1 MRHHRR
7 FLFGACVIGILLV
20 GAAQPTA
27 HKPITS
33 EYTYNDDAFPV
44 FRDRCGGCHVED
56 GVAPMSLTTYADTL
70 PWAESIRAELLAG
83 HMPPWRVD
91 GAPGKFRNVSMLTP
105 HELDVLLTWV
115 TGGTPIGHSTEPTPI
130 RSLRTWKLGSPD
142 LLLPLPQVTLPQSSR
157 DEMKEFKISTG
168 MAETRWIRAVDLMP
182 GTPSIVRSATISVAT
197 ISLGRTGDVGE
208 QILALWQPGDDPIAF
223 ERGSAFLLPPASTLT
238 VRVRYKKNWRH
249 EQRTAI
255 DRSTVGLYFTSAPAQ
270 EIRSLTLAAP
280 PESSWSLQK
289 RLSFTQTVDQ
299 SVTAVAI
306 HPDPA
311 LSAAKVR
318 VDAVRPNGSREELI
332 ALRPRS
338 EWAKRYWFTEPVDLP
353 SGTRIEVA
361 AEPDDSLLA
370 PEAPRIPAPL
380 PDAATLRLTLDVLI
394 SKP

>member
-1 MRHHRR
+1 
-7 FLFGACVIGILLV
+7 
-20 GAAQPTA
+20 
-27 HKPITS
+27 
-33 EYTYNDDAFPV
+33 
-44 FRDRCGGCHVED
+44 
-56 GVAPMSLTTYADTL
+56 
-70 PWAESIRAELLAG
+70 
-83 HMPPWRVD
+83 
-91 GAPGKFRNVSMLTP
+91 
-105 HELDVLLTWV
+105 
-115 TGGTPIGHSTEPTPI
+115 
-130 RSLRTWKLGSPD
+130 
-142 LLLPLPQVTLPQSSR
+142 
-157 DEMKEFKISTG
+157 MKEFKISTG

-197 ISLGRTGDVGE
+197 VSLGRTGDFGE

-353 SGTRIEVA
+353 RGTRIEVA

-370 PEAPRIPAPL
+370 PDAPRIPAPL
-380 PDAATLRLTLDVLI
+380 PDPAKLRLALDVLA

>member
-1 MRHHRR
+1 MHLHRR
-7 FLFGACVIGILLV
+7 ILFVAAIVGLLLV
-20 GAAQPTA
+20 AAANTTA
-27 HKPITS
+27 HKPVTS
-33 EYTYNDDAFPV
+33 KYTYNDDAFPV
-44 FRDRCGGCHVED
+44 FRDRCGRCHAEG
-56 GVAPMSLTTYADTL
+56 GVAPMSLTTYTDTL

-91 GAPGKFRNVSMLTP
+91 GVPGKFRNVSMLTP
-105 HELDVLLTWV
+105 YELDVLLTWV
-115 TGGTPIGHSTEPTPI
+115 TGGTPIGDSTEPAPI
-130 RSLRTWKLGSPD
+130 RNPRTWKLGSPD
-142 LLLPLPQVTLPQSSR
+142 LLLPLPQVTLGQSSR
-157 DEMKEFKISTG
+157 DEVKEFRISTG
-168 MAETRWIRAVDLMP
+168 TAETRWIRAVDLMP
-182 GTPSIVRSATISVAT
+182 GTPSIVRSATISVAAL
-197 ISLGRTGDVGE
+197 SSGRTRDAGE

-223 ERGSAFLLPPASTLT
+223 ERGSAFLLPAASTLT

-255 DRSTVGLYFTSAPAQ
+255 DRSTVGLYFTSAPTQ

-299 SVTAVAI
+299 NLTAVAI

-311 LSAAKVR
+311 LSAARVR

-332 ALRPRS
+332 AFRPRS

-353 SGTRIEVA
+353 RGTRIEVA

-370 PEAPRIPAPL
+370 PQAPRIPAP
-380 PDAATLRLTLDVLI
+380 PPNPAKLRLTLDVLV

>member
-7 FLFGACVIGILLV
+7 ILLVAAIVEILLV
-20 GAAQPTA
+20 GAAKTTA

-33 EYTYNDDAFPV
+33 NYTYNEDVFPV
-44 FRDRCGGCHVED
+44 LRDRCGRCHVEG
-56 GVAPMSLTTYADTL
+56 GVAPMSLTTYTDTL

-197 ISLGRTGDVGE
+197 ISLGTGDVGE

-223 ERGSAFLLPPASTLT
+223 ERGSAFLLPAASTLT

-299 SVTAVAI
+299 NLTAVAI

-353 SGTRIEVA
+353 RGTRIEVA

-380 PDAATLRLTLDVLI
+380 PDPAKLRLTLDVLI